1 MGALT
6 PDRLSPP
13 DRSPCLTQTTFLTIP
28 TSTTRCSPVPSFIPA
43 TLFSAEQAS
52 WLGRNPFST
61 PLPAQVWASPFPS
74 RLAEITRPNQVRYPS
89 DWSFTSCCSPPCLT
103 ATQLHSVTGCG
114 TFLKRTCTSL
124 MVCARRRT
132 RAGHRACP
140 RSPRRP
146 DKRQRIRQLVCRVSD
161 PSVVS
166 TIFACAR
173 VEKIFYQK

>member
-13 DRSPCLTQTTFLTIP
+13 DRSPCLTHTTFQTIP
-28 TSTTRCSPVPSFIPA
+28 TSTTRCSPVPRFIPA

-114 TFLKRTCTSL
+114 ISLKRTYTSL

-132 RAGHRACP
+132 RAGHRAC
-140 RSPRRP
+140 RKIKCRQTHSAKFRRP
-146 DKRQRIRQLVCRVSD
+146 L
-161 PSVVS
+161 
-166 TIFACAR
+166 
-173 VEKIFYQK
+173 KIPALYRLPVYVR